1 MAVSL
6 YNTLTKKLEE
16 FKPLT
21 EGQVRMYTCGPT
33 VYNFFHIGNARSFVM
48 SDVIRRYFEYRGYT
62 VTYVMNITDV
72 DDKIIKAANE
82 EGVPSSAIAER
93 YTAAFLQDTE
103 RFGIRPA
110 TVHPRAT
117 ECIADIT
124 AHIEGLIANGSA
136 YVVEGDVYFSV
147 EAFAE
152 YGKLSGKLVEDL
164 RMGARVDTDERK
176 RHPADF
182 ALWKSAKPG
191 EPSWESPWG
200 NGRPGWH
207 IECSVM
213 SQKYLGETFD
223 IHAGGN
229 DLIFPHHENEIAQ
242 SEALTHAPF
251 ARYWIHFGFLNVDNE
266 KMSKSLGNFFTAR
279 EILDKYSAE
288 SLRFFYLQTH
298 YRSPLNFV
306 QEGLDAARAGLQK
319 LQSLYDTLGGDGDGA
334 NGFEVSPYE
343 QRFIEAMDNDFNAPA
358 ALGVLFELVRD
369 INARLHSAEGVNAES
384 RAMVRDF
391 LRRTAMEVFGVIS
404 ETNERR
410 GEDSALVEQLMQLLI
425 DLRSEAR
432 AQKQWELSDRI
443 RDGLSERG
451 IVLEDGRDGTK
462 WKRQS

>member
-1 MAVSL
+1 MALSL

-16 FKPLT
+16 FVPLNAG
-21 EGQVRMYTCGPT
+21 EVRMYTCGPT
-33 VYNFFHIGNARSFVM
+33 VYNYFHIGNARSFVM
-48 SDVIRRYFEYRGYT
+48 SDVIRRYFEYRGYK
-62 VTYVMNITDV
+62 VTYVMNITDI

-82 EGVPSSAIAER
+82 QGVQSSVIAER
-93 YTAAFLQDTE
+93 FTDAFLEDTG

-110 TVHPRAT
+110 TIHPRAT
-117 ECIADIT
+117 ETIDEII
-124 AHIEGLIANGSA
+124 AHIAGLVANGSA
-136 YVVEGDVYFSV
+136 YAVDGDVYFSV
-147 EAFAE
+147 EAFPE

-164 RMGARVDTDERK
+164 RMGARVETDDRK
-176 RHPADF
+176 QHPADF

-200 NGRPGWH
+200 RGRPGWH

-213 SQKYLGETFD
+213 SQKYLGTTFD

-251 ARYWIHFGFLNVDNE
+251 ARYWLHFGFLNVDNE

-306 QEGLDAARAGLQK
+306 QEGLDGSRAGLQK
-319 LQSLYDTLGGDGDGA
+319 LQTLYNALAEQGEGA
-334 NGFEVSPYE
+334 AEFDIAPYE
-343 QRFIEAMDNDFNAPA
+343 QRFIEAMDSDFNSPA

-369 INARLHSAEGVNAES
+369 VNAVMHSADGLSAGS
-384 RAMVRDF
+384 RGSVRDF
-391 LRRTAMEVFGVIS
+391 LHRTAEEVFGVVG
-404 ETNERR
+404 ETAVDE
-410 GEDSALVEQLMQLLI
+410 GASGQLVEQLMQLLI
-425 DLRSEAR
+425 DLRAEAR
-432 AQKQWELSDRI
+432 LEKRWAVSDRI
-443 RDGLSERG
+443 RDGLAAIG

-462 WKRQS
+462 WKRQL